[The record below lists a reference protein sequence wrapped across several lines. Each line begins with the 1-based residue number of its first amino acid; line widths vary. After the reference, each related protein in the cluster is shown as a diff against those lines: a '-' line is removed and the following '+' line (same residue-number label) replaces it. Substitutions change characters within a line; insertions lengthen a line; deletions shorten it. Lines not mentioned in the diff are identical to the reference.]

1 MARRRYRFR
10 RMPARSG
17 GAVGLAVAVVLLSL
31 AAAWAIG
38 LVRYANRIP
47 LHAEAPLRSADAIVV
62 LTGGSLRMD
71 AGVDLLTGGTAP
83 VLFVSGV
90 DHRVDPARIRDLVPE
105 SGARLDQAT
114 IDCCIV
120 LGYGASDT
128 LGNARE
134 TSLWAR
140 ATGRR
145 SLVLVT
151 SNYHMPRARLEF
163 AHALP
168 EVELLPYPVVPPDV
182 RMNAWWRWPGT
193 FGLIAGE
200 WTKYVF
206 ARIRI
211 GLADLLTAPP
221 STAPSTAPEPATRT
235 E

>member
-10 RMPARSG
+10 RTPDRSG
-17 GAVGLAVAVVLLSL
+17 SRIRGAFAAVVLALIV
-31 AAAWAIG
+31 AWAIG
-38 LVRYANRIP
+38 LTGYANRIP
-47 LHAEAPLRSADAIVV
+47 MQATPPAATADAMVV
-62 LTGGSLRMD
+62 LTGGSKRMD
-71 AGVDLLTGGTAP
+71 AGVDLLTRGTAP

-90 DHRVDPARIRDLVPE
+90 DHRVDPARVRDLVPDV
-105 SGARLDQAT
+105 GASLDQAT

-134 TSLWAR
+134 TALWAR

-151 SNYHMPRARLEF
+151 SNYHMPRARMEF
-163 AHALP
+163 EHALP
-168 EVELLPYPVVPPDV
+168 EVVLTTYPVVPADV
-182 RMNAWWRWPGT
+182 RVDAWWRWPGT

-200 WTKYVF
+200 WTKYIF

-211 GLADLLTAPP
+211 ALAELVAAPP
-221 STAPSTAPEPATRT
+221 APVEPRT

>member
-10 RMPARSG
+10 RAPKRPGSG
-17 GAVGLAVAVVLLSL
+17 LRRTALVVLMALL
-31 AAAWAIG
+31 VAWSIG
-38 LVRYANRIP
+38 LVRYANRVP
-47 LHAEAPLRSADAIVV
+47 MQASVPVEPADAIVV
-62 LTGGSLRMD
+62 LTGGSKRMD
-71 AGVDLLTGGTAP
+71 AGVALLTDGAAP

-90 DHRVDPARIRDLVPE
+90 DHRVDPARVRDLVPDA
-105 SGARLDQAT
+105 GASLEQAV

-134 TSLWAR
+134 TALWAR

-163 AHALP
+163 EHALP
-168 EVELLPYPVVPPDV
+168 EVRLLPYPVVPPDV
-182 RMNAWWRWPGT
+182 RIDAWWRWPGT
-193 FGLIAGE
+193 FGLVAGE
-200 WTKYVF
+200 WTKFVF
-206 ARIRI
+206 ARVRI
-211 GLADLLTAPP
+211 AVADLVATPP
-221 STAPSTAPEPATRT
+221 PRART

>member
-10 RMPARSG
+10 REPERTGPGLRA
-17 GAVGLAVAVVLLSL
+17 AVLVVLLSATL
-31 AAAWAIG
+31 AWGIG
-38 LVRYANRIP
+38 LVRYAQMIP
-47 LHAEAPLRSADAIVV
+47 LQAQAPTESVDAIVV
-62 LTGGSLRMD
+62 LTGGSKRMD
-71 AGVDLLTGGTAP
+71 AGVSLLTGGTAP

-90 DHRVDPARIRDLVPE
+90 DHRVDPARVRDLVPDA
-105 SGARLDQAT
+105 GDRLEQAT

-134 TSLWAR
+134 TALWAQ
-140 ATGRR
+140 ATNRR

-163 AHALP
+163 EHAMP
-168 EVELLPYPVVPPDV
+168 EALLVPYPVVPADV
-182 RMNAWWRWPGT
+182 RMDAWWRWPGT
-193 FGLIAGE
+193 FGLLAGE

-211 GLADLLTAPP
+211 ALA
-221 STAPSTAPEPATRT
+221 SVVSAPEGEQTGT

>member
-10 RMPARSG
+10 REPRRPRSG
-17 GAVGLAVAVVLLSL
+17 IRLAVLVVVLSLAVAWSV
-31 AAAWAIG
+31 G

-47 LHAEAPLRSADAIVV
+47 MHSTPPTTQADAIVV
-62 LTGGSLRMD
+62 LTGGSKRME
-71 AGVDLLTGGTAP
+71 AGVELLTAGTAP

-90 DHRVDPARIRDLVPE
+90 DHRVDPARVRDLVPGV
-105 SGARLDQAT
+105 GASLDQAT

-134 TSLWAR
+134 TALWAR
-140 ATGRR
+140 ATGRK

-151 SNYHMPRARLEF
+151 SNYHMPRAWIEF
-163 AHALP
+163 EHALP
-168 EVELLPYPVVPPDV
+168 EIALVPFPVVPADV
-182 RMNAWWRWPGT
+182 RVNAWWRWPGT

-206 ARIRI
+206 ARVRIALAELVASPRI
-211 GLADLLTAPP
+211 GDA
-221 STAPSTAPEPATRT
+221 RT

>member
-10 RMPARSG
+10 RDPRGPGRRRWFA
-17 GAVGLAVAVVLLSL
+17 AGLLVLVL
-31 AAAWAIG
+31 ALAWTIG
-38 LVRYANRIP
+38 LVRYAGRIP
-47 LHAEAPLRSADAIVV
+47 MAAGATTEPADAIVV
-62 LTGGSLRMD
+62 LTGGSRRMD
-71 AGVDLLTGGTAP
+71 AGVALLADGAAP

-90 DHRVDPARIRDLVPE
+90 DHRVEPSRIRDLVPE
-105 SGARLDQAT
+105 AGGTLDQSL

-134 TSLWAR
+134 TALWAR

-145 SLVLVT
+145 SLILVT
-151 SNYHMPRARLEF
+151 SNYHMPRATLEF
-163 AHALP
+163 THALP
-168 EVELLPYPVVPPDV
+168 EARLVPYPVVPPDV
-182 RMNAWWRWPGT
+182 RMAAWWRWPGT

-200 WTKYVF
+200 WTKYIF

-211 GLADLLTAPP
+211 GLADLVSTEGDIAP
-221 STAPSTAPEPATRT
+221 RT

>member
-10 RMPARSG
+10 RRPDHSG
-17 GAVGLAVAVVLLSL
+17 SRIRRAFAIAVLAVIVAWGVGLT
-31 AAAWAIG
+31 
-38 LVRYANRIP
+38 RYANGIP
-47 LHAEAPLRSADAIVV
+47 MQASAPVAPADAIVV
-62 LTGGSLRMD
+62 LTGGSKRMD
-71 AGVDLLTGGTAP
+71 AGVALLTGGAAP

-90 DHRVDPARIRDLVPE
+90 DHRVDPARVRDLVPDAAG
-105 SGARLDQAT
+105 SLDQAT

-134 TSLWAR
+134 TALWAR

-145 SLVLVT
+145 SLLLVT

-163 AHALP
+163 EHALP
-168 EVELLPYPVVPPDV
+168 EVALTAYPVVPVDV
-182 RMNAWWRWPGT
+182 RVDAWWRWPGT

-200 WTKYVF
+200 WTKYIF
-206 ARIRI
+206 ARVRI
-211 GLADLLTAPP
+211 ALAELVAPTP
-221 STAPSTAPEPATRT
+221 RAATPRT

>member
-10 RMPARSG
+10 REPRRPRSG
-17 GAVGLAVAVVLLSL
+17 IRLAVLVVVLSLAVAWSV
-31 AAAWAIG
+31 G

-47 LHAEAPLRSADAIVV
+47 MHSEPPATQADAIVV
-62 LTGGSLRMD
+62 LTGGSKRME
-71 AGVDLLTGGTAP
+71 AGVELLTAGTAP

-90 DHRVDPARIRDLVPE
+90 DHRVDPARVRDLVPGV
-105 SGARLDQAT
+105 GASLDQAT

-134 TSLWAR
+134 TALWAR
-140 ATGRR
+140 ATGRK

-151 SNYHMPRARLEF
+151 SNYHMPRAWIEF
-163 AHALP
+163 EHALP
-168 EVELLPYPVVPPDV
+168 EIALVPYPVVPADV
-182 RMNAWWRWPGT
+182 RVNAWWRWPGT

-206 ARIRI
+206 ARVRI
-211 GLADLLTAPP
+211 ALAELVASPRVG
-221 STAPSTAPEPATRT
+221 SART

>member
-10 RMPARSG
+10 REPRRPRSG
-17 GAVGLAVAVVLLSL
+17 IRLAVLVVVLSLAVAWSV
-31 AAAWAIG
+31 G

-47 LHAEAPLRSADAIVV
+47 MHSTPPTTQADAIVV
-62 LTGGSLRMD
+62 LTGGSKRME
-71 AGVDLLTGGTAP
+71 AGVELLSAGTAP

-90 DHRVDPARIRDLVPE
+90 DHRVDPARVRDLVPGV
-105 SGARLDQAT
+105 GASLDQAT

-134 TSLWAR
+134 TALWAR
-140 ATGRR
+140 ATGRK

-151 SNYHMPRARLEF
+151 SNYHMPRAWIEF
-163 AHALP
+163 EHALP
-168 EVELLPYPVVPPDV
+168 EIALVPFPVVPADV
-182 RMNAWWRWPGT
+182 RVNAWWRWPGT

-200 WTKYVF
+200 WTKYIF
-206 ARIRI
+206 ARVRI
-211 GLADLLTAPP
+211 ALAELVASPRLGSA
-221 STAPSTAPEPATRT
+221 RT

>member
-10 RMPARSG
+10 REPERSG
-17 GAVGLAVAVVLLSL
+17 AGLRTAVLVVLLSIL
-31 AAAWAIG
+31 VAWGFG
-38 LVRYANRIP
+38 LVRYAGMIP
-47 LHAEAPLRSADAIVV
+47 LQTPRPTESVDAIVV
-62 LTGGSLRMD
+62 LTGGSKRMD
-71 AGVDLLTGGTAP
+71 AGIELLTGGTAP

-90 DHRVDPARIRDLVPE
+90 DHRVDPARVRDLVPDA
-105 SGARLDQAT
+105 GDRLDQAT

-134 TSLWAR
+134 TALWAQ

-145 SLVLVT
+145 SLMLVT

-163 AHALP
+163 EHAMP
-168 EVELLPYPVVPPDV
+168 EALLVPYPVVPPDV
-182 RMNAWWRWPGT
+182 RMDAWWRWPGT

-200 WTKYVF
+200 WTKYIF
-206 ARIRI
+206 ARVR
-211 GLADLLTAPP
+211 LALASLVSASAGRTAG
-221 STAPSTAPEPATRT
+221 T

>member
-10 RMPARSG
+10 REPERSG
-17 GAVGLAVAVVLLSL
+17 FGIRAAILVVLLSIVL
-31 AAAWAIG
+31 GWGIG
-38 LVRYANRIP
+38 LVRYAGMIP
-47 LHAEAPLRSADAIVV
+47 VQARMPTETVDAIVV
-62 LTGGSLRMD
+62 LTGGSKRMD
-71 AGVDLLTGGTAP
+71 AGVALLSGGTAP
-83 VLFVSGV
+83 VLFISGV
-90 DHRVDPARIRDLVPE
+90 DHRVDPARVRDLLPDA
-105 SGARLDQAT
+105 GTGLDQTT

-134 TSLWAR
+134 TALWAQ

-163 AHALP
+163 EHAMP
-168 EVELLPYPVVPPDV
+168 EALLVPYPVVPTDV
-182 RMNAWWRWPGT
+182 RVDAWWRWPGT
-193 FGLIAGE
+193 FGLISSE

-206 ARIRI
+206 ARVRI
-211 GLADLLTAPP
+211 ALAELVAP
-221 STAPSTAPEPATRT
+221 APEATVTRT

>member
-10 RMPARSG
+10 REPRRPRSG
-17 GAVGLAVAVVLLSL
+17 IRLAVLVVVLSLAVAWGV
-31 AAAWAIG
+31 G

-47 LHAEAPLRSADAIVV
+47 MHSTPPTTQADAIVV
-62 LTGGSLRMD
+62 LTGGSKRME
-71 AGVDLLTGGTAP
+71 AGVELLTAGTAP

-90 DHRVDPARIRDLVPE
+90 DHRVDPARVRDLVPGV
-105 SGARLDQAT
+105 GASLDQAT

-134 TSLWAR
+134 TALWAR
-140 ATGRR
+140 ATGRK

-151 SNYHMPRARLEF
+151 SNYHMPRAWIEF
-163 AHALP
+163 EHALP
-168 EVELLPYPVVPPDV
+168 EIALVPFPVVPADV
-182 RMNAWWRWPGT
+182 RVNAWWRWPGT

-200 WTKYVF
+200 WTKYIF
-206 ARIRI
+206 ARVRI
-211 GLADLLTAPP
+211 ALAELVASPRLGSA
-221 STAPSTAPEPATRT
+221 RT

>member
-10 RMPARSG
+10 RAPERSG
-17 GAVGLAVAVVLLSL
+17 SVLRRTLLVILLALLVAWGVGL
-31 AAAWAIG
+31 I
-38 LVRYANRIP
+38 RYANRIP
-47 LHAEAPLRSADAIVV
+47 MRATVPAEPADAIVV
-62 LTGGSLRMD
+62 LTGGSKRMD
-71 AGVDLLTGGTAP
+71 AGVALLTDGVAP

-90 DHRVDPARIRDLVPE
+90 DHRVDPARVRDLVPDA
-105 SGARLDQAT
+105 GASLDQAT

-134 TSLWAR
+134 TALWAR
-140 ATGRR
+140 ATSRR

-151 SNYHMPRARLEF
+151 SNYHMPRAWMEF
-163 AHALP
+163 EHALP
-168 EVELLPYPVVPPDV
+168 GVRLLPHPVVPPDV
-182 RMNAWWRWPGT
+182 RIDAWWRWPGT

-200 WTKYVF
+200 WTKFVF

-211 GLADLLTAPP
+211 ALADLVATP
-221 STAPSTAPEPATRT
+221 SPTERT

>member
-10 RMPARSG
+10 RAPERSG
-17 GAVGLAVAVVLLSL
+17 FGLKAAILVVLLSVVV
-31 AAAWAIG
+31 AWGIG
-38 LVRYANRIP
+38 LVRYAGMIP
-47 LHAEAPLRSADAIVV
+47 VQARTPTQTVDAIVV
-62 LTGGSLRMD
+62 LTGGSKRMD
-71 AGVDLLTGGTAP
+71 AGVGLLTGGTAP

-90 DHRVDPARIRDLVPE
+90 DHRVDPARVRDLLPE
-105 SGARLDQAT
+105 AGDRLDQAT

-134 TSLWAR
+134 TALWAQ

-163 AHALP
+163 EHAMP
-168 EVELLPYPVVPPDV
+168 EALLIPYPVVPPDV
-182 RMNAWWRWPGT
+182 RMDAWWRWPGT
-193 FGLIAGE
+193 FGLVAGE

-206 ARIRI
+206 ARVRI
-211 GLADLLTAPP
+211 ALASLVSA
-221 STAPSTAPEPATRT
+221 SAGART
-235 E
+235 GTE